1 MNNSL
6 LPMNATPQ
14 ERALAETVSRISDV
28 PVLVRESHDP
38 QRCPESLLPW
48 LAWAYSVDEWQPH
61 WTTQQKRDVVASSVE
76 VHRRK
81 GTLKAVIE
89 TVQSLGYRTKIVE
102 WFENN
107 QPEFTFDVNIYITD
121 QPVNA
126 QTIASARRMVTAA
139 KNERSH
145 FDINLIPTTENKL
158 TVKTAALLSRVIRVG
173 PYQPKLVSA
182 SGVMN
187 VVSAVFM
194 RRTIRVEPQ

>member
-1 MNNSL
+1 MSNSL

-28 PVLVRESHDP
+28 SVLVRESHDP
-38 QRCPESLLPW
+38 QQCPESLLPW

-81 GTLKAVIE
+81 GTLKAVTE
-89 TVQSLGYRTKIVE
+89 TVAALGYRTRIVE

-107 QPEFTFDVNIYITD
+107 QPKFTFDVNIYVTD
-121 QPVNA
+121 QPVNL

-145 FDINLIPTTENKL
+145 FDINLIPTTENVL
-158 TVKTAALLSRVIRVG
+158 TVKAASLLSRVIRVG

-182 SGVMN
+182 TGIFN
-187 VVSAVFM
+187 IVSAVLM